1 MVFVL
6 PQCARQ
12 PGRQA
17 APPPSPHQSLRCN
30 LHAPFAHSD
39 VLIRILQQGHSS
51 LVVNASSY
59 ACVLHSRYAFSPPD
73 NVQPCATLPAVKARM
88 AHESYER
95 KKTARSERVAA
106 AVGETGTVYTTLG
119 RTHPAACVAAA
130 RAWNDALSRVVG
142 EVLFTA
148 VHRVC
153 DGRERAL
160 LDPHSMVL
168 RVPPHCVS
176 PPILLFVRHCDLSHP
191 RRFLP

>member
-1 MVFVL
+1 MCVVVVG
-6 PQCARQ
+6 RQ
-12 PGRQA
+12 PL
-17 APPPSPHQSLRCN
+17 PPPPHQSLRRN

-39 VLIRILQQGHSS
+39 VLIRIPQYVHSPH
-51 LVVNASSY
+51 VVKASSY

-142 EVLFTA
+142 EVLSSV

-153 DGRERAL
+153 DRRDREVL
-160 LDPHSMVL
+160 GLHSVGL
-168 RVPPHCVS
+168 RVPPHCVP